1 MHHLKHDVV
10 IIGAG
15 IIGAATAWQ
24 LSRQNPRLSIA
35 VLEKEPG
42 AAHHQSGTNSGVIH
56 SGIYYKPGS
65 LKALNCRQGYQ
76 ELLDFCQQHNIRHE
90 ICGKLIAAVT
100 PEEASRLPALLQ
112 NGQANGLEGL
122 RLLGAEEA
130 HEREPH
136 LQCLSAIQ
144 VPQTG
149 IVDYREVTEKL
160 LQLSLEAG
168 TKIHYST
175 RVTGLICRPEETFVQ
190 TTSGEWRC
198 RLAINCAGLYT
209 DKLAAMTGHDDGL
222 MVLPFRGEYYELTPE
237 RRYLVRHLIY
247 PVPNPAFPFLGV
259 HFTRMTDGRIEAGPN
274 AVLAFRREGYR
285 LHDIHLGEM
294 LEMLAFPGLRC
305 IARKY
310 WRIELEELRRS
321 FSKKFFVKAL
331 QRLIP
336 EVRPQDLLPHPA
348 GVRAMAC
355 KPNGELVDDFYIK
368 QDAGVIHVLNAPSPA
383 ATASLAIGRHIA
395 SLVNF

>member
-1 MHHLKHDVV
+1 MKHDVV

-15 IIGAATAWQ
+15 IVGAATAWQ
-24 LSRQNPRLSIA
+24 LTQQNPRLSIA

-42 AAHHQSGTNSGVIH
+42 AALHQSGTNSGVIH

-65 LKALNCRQGYQ
+65 LKALNCSHGYRK
-76 ELLDFCQQHNIRHE
+76 LLDFCQQYGIRYE
-90 ICGKLIAAVT
+90 VCGKLIAAVT
-100 PEEASRLPALLQ
+100 PQEASRLPALLQ

-130 HEREPH
+130 REREPH
-136 LQCLSAIQ
+136 LQCLSAIY

-160 LQLSLEAG
+160 LQSASAAHDVE
-168 TKIHYST
+168 ISYST
-175 RVTGLICRPEETFVQ
+175 RVTGLIRRPDETVVQ

-198 RLAINCAGLYT
+198 RLAINCAGLYA

-222 MVLPFRGEYYELTPE
+222 KILPFRGEYYELIPE
-237 RRYLVRHLIY
+237 RRHLVQHLIY

-259 HFTRMTDGRIEAGPN
+259 HFTRMTDGRVEAGPN

-285 LHDIHLGEM
+285 LRDIHLGEL
-294 LEMLAFPGLRC
+294 LEMLAFPGLRR

-321 FSKKFFVKAL
+321 FSRKFFVKAL

-336 EVRPQDLLPHPA
+336 EVTPQDLLPHPA

-355 KPNGELVDDFYIK
+355 KPNGELVDDFYIR

>member
-1 MHHLKHDVV
+1 MI

-15 IIGAATAWQ
+15 IVGAATAWQ
-24 LSRQNPRLSIA
+24 LSCQNPGLRVA

-42 AAHHQSGTNSGVIH
+42 PARHQSGTNSGVIH

-65 LKALNCRQGYQ
+65 LKAVNCRQGYQ
-76 ELLDFCQQHNIRHE
+76 ELLNFCQQHSIRHE
-90 ICGKLIAAVT
+90 VCGKLIAAVT
-100 PEEASRLPALLQ
+100 PEEAHRLPALLQ
-112 NGQANGLEGL
+112 NGQANGLEQL
-122 RLLGAEEA
+122 QLLTAEQA

-136 LQCLSAIQ
+136 LQCRSAIY

-149 IVDYREVTEKL
+149 IVDYSEVTQKL
-160 LQLSLEAG
+160 LQLAAG
-168 TKIHYST
+168 IHAEIRYST
-175 RVTGLICRPEETFVQ
+175 KVIGLIRRPEETIVQ
-190 TTSGEWRC
+190 TTHGEWHC
-198 RLAINCAGLYT
+198 RLAINCAGLYA

-222 MVLPFRGEYYELTPE
+222 KILPFRGEYYELVPA

-247 PVPNPAFPFLGV
+247 PMPNPAFPFLGV
-259 HFTRMTDGRIEAGPN
+259 HFTRMTDGRVEAGPN

-285 LHDIHLGEM
+285 LHDIHPGEFFEM
-294 LEMLAFPGLRC
+294 LTFPGLYH

-321 FSKKFFVKAL
+321 FSRSFFVKAL
-331 QRLIP
+331 QHLIP
-336 EVRPQDLLPHPA
+336 EVTAQDLLPHPA

-368 QDAGVIHVLNAPSPA
+368 QDTGVIHVLNAPSPA

-395 SLVNF
+395 SLVKF